1 MSQHLPSAS
10 SMQEAASRPLE
21 YNPHERATYVRT
33 MLSDITKFIADGES
47 EESIRSKVPQFIEQY
62 PELFK
67 KLIKKEDLTPIN
79 DMLKLLDKMGNGSL
93 SQHEASVVIGQSLV
107 NRFVT
112 PQLRGTK

>member
-21 YNPHERATYVRT
+21 YDPRERATYVRT
-33 MLSDITKFIADGES
+33 MLSDITKLIADGET

-79 DMLKLLDKMGNGSL
+79 DMLRLLDKMGSGSL
-93 SQHEASVVIGQSLV
+93 SQHQASIAVGQSLV